1 MKNPSIYIDSTKL
14 LDDLQKLISI
24 NSVNPDLDK
33 DGPGEREIAIFIKD
47 LLSDTGFEVKLQD
60 LGCQRMNLT
69 ALLRGTGGGR
79 ILMLNGHMDT
89 VDTRSMTID
98 PFDPV
103 LRDGKVYG
111 RGSLDMKAG
120 IAAILSAS
128 RAVANSGIKL
138 KGDILLTFV
147 ADEEYR
153 SIGTEAV
160 AETWHA
166 DGAII
171 CEPTDMKLVL
181 AHKGFTWQ
189 RIVFHGKAAHGS
201 RPDEGVDAISHAGI
215 FLAALDNFQRE
226 VLKKRSHPLLGS
238 PSVHASL
245 IDGGIGIST
254 YPDSCIMEFERRTIP
269 GETPETVRQ
278 EIESILLELGR
289 KYPDFMVD
297 HEQYF
302 VRNPLET
309 DKGNRLVKCLGRS
322 WENIMGF
329 PAEVGGFSGWAD
341 SAILNDKG
349 IPSVNF
355 GPAGKGLHAAEEYV
369 EFQSVID
376 CTKVLTDTIITF
388 CS

>member
-1 MKNPSIYIDSTKL
+1 MKRRLINPDSNKL

-24 NSVNPDLDK
+24 NSVNPDLDQ

-47 LLSDTGFEVKLQD
+47 LVSQIGFEIKLQD
-60 LGCQRMNLT
+60 LGDNRINLT
-69 ALLRGTGGGR
+69 ALLKGTGGGR
-79 ILMLNGHMDT
+79 TLMLNGHMDT
-89 VDTRSMTID
+89 VDTKGMTID

-103 LRDGKVYG
+103 FSDGKVYG

-128 RAVANSGIKL
+128 RAIVDSGTKL
-138 KGDILLTFV
+138 KGDLLLTFV
-147 ADEEYR
+147 VDEEYK

-160 AETWHA
+160 AETCHA
-166 DGAII
+166 HGAII

-181 AHKGFTWQ
+181 AHKGFTWE
-189 RIVFHGKAAHGS
+189 RILFHGKAAHGS
-201 RPDEGVDAISHAGI
+201 RPDEGVDAITHSGI
-215 FLAALDNFQRE
+215 FLAAIDDFQRK
-226 VLKKRSHPLLGS
+226 VLAERKHPLLGS

-245 IDGGIGIST
+245 IAGGIGIST
-254 YPDSCIMEFERRTIP
+254 YPDSCMLEFERRTIP
-269 GETPETVRQ
+269 GETPEGVKE
-278 EIESILLELGR
+278 EIESILVELGR
-289 KYPDFMVD
+289 KYPDFMAD

-302 VRNPLET
+302 VRNPLEI
-309 DKGNRLVKCLGRS
+309 DEGDRLVKCLGGS
-322 WENIMGF
+322 WKNVMGF
-329 PAEVGGFSGWAD
+329 PVEVAGFSGWAD

-349 IPSVNF
+349 IPAVNF

-376 CTKVLTDTIITF
+376 CTKVLTDTIITY

>member
-1 MKNPSIYIDSTKL
+1 MKNPSIYIDSNKL

-24 NSVNPDLDK
+24 NSVNPDLDQ

-47 LLSDTGFEVKLQD
+47 LLSNTGFEVKLQD
-60 LGCQRMNLT
+60 LGCNRINLT
-69 ALLRGTGGGR
+69 ALLKGTGGGR
-79 ILMLNGHMDT
+79 TLMLNGHMDT
-89 VDTRSMTID
+89 VDTRGMTID

-103 LRDGKVYG
+103 FSDGKVYG

-128 RAVANSGIKL
+128 GAVVNSGIKL
-138 KGDILLTFV
+138 KGDLLLTFV
-147 ADEEYR
+147 ADEEYK

-160 AETWHA
+160 AENWHA

-181 AHKGFTWQ
+181 AHKGFTWE
-189 RIVFHGKAAHGS
+189 RIAFHGKAAHGS
-201 RPDEGVDAISHAGI
+201 RPDEGVDAIMHAGI

-226 VLKKRSHPLLGS
+226 VLKKRKHPLLGS

-269 GETPETVRQ
+269 GETPETVRE
-278 EIESILLELGR
+278 EIESLLLELGR
-289 KYPDFMVD
+289 RYPDFLVD

-302 VRNPLET
+302 VRNPLEI
-309 DKGNRLVKCLGRS
+309 DKGDRLVKCLGGS
-322 WENIMGF
+322 WKNIMGF
-329 PAEVGGFSGWAD
+329 PVEVGGFSGWAD
-341 SAILNDKG
+341 SAILKDKG
-349 IPSVNF
+349 IPAVNF
-355 GPAGKGLHAAEEYV
+355 GPAGRGLHAAEEYV

>member
-1 MKNPSIYIDSTKL
+1 MKNPSIHIDSNKL

-24 NSVNPDLDK
+24 NSVNPDLDQ

-47 LLSDTGFEVKLQD
+47 LLSNTGFEVKLHD
-60 LGCQRMNLT
+60 LGYNRMNLT
-69 ALLRGTGGGR
+69 ALLKGTGGGR
-79 ILMLNGHMDT
+79 TLMLNGHMDT
-89 VDTRSMTID
+89 VDTRGMTID
-98 PFDPV
+98 PFDP
-103 LRDGKVYG
+103 LLSDGKVYG

-128 RAVANSGIKL
+128 RAIVNSGTKL
-138 KGDILLTFV
+138 KGDLLLTFV
-147 ADEEYR
+147 ADEEYK

-160 AETWHA
+160 AENWHA

-181 AHKGFTWQ
+181 AHKGFTWE
-189 RIVFHGKAAHGS
+189 RIAFQGKAAHGS
-201 RPDEGVDAISHAGI
+201 RPDEGVDAIIHAGI

-226 VLKKRSHPLLGS
+226 VLKKRKHPLLGS

-254 YPDSCIMEFERRTIP
+254 YPDCCTMEFERRTIP
-269 GETPETVRQ
+269 GETPETVRE

-289 KYPDFMVD
+289 RYPDFVVD

-302 VRNPLET
+302 VRNPLEI
-309 DKGNRLVKCLGRS
+309 DKGDRLVKCLGGS
-322 WENIMGF
+322 WKNIMGF
-329 PAEVGGFSGWAD
+329 PAEVGGFSGWSD
-341 SAILNDKG
+341 SAIFNDKG
-349 IPSVNF
+349 IPAVNF
-355 GPAGKGLHAAEEYV
+355 GPTGKGLHAAEEYV

>member
-1 MKNPSIYIDSTKL
+1 MKRRLINPDSKKL

-24 NSVNPDLDK
+24 NSVNPDLDQ

-47 LLSDTGFEVKLQD
+47 LVSKIGFEITLQD
-60 LGCQRMNLT
+60 LGDNRINLT
-69 ALLRGTGGGR
+69 ALLKGTGGGR
-79 ILMLNGHMDT
+79 TLMLNGHMDT
-89 VDTRSMTID
+89 VDTRGMTID

-103 LRDGKVYG
+103 FIDGKVYG

-128 RAVANSGIKL
+128 RAIVNSGTKL
-138 KGDILLTFV
+138 KGDLLLTFV
-147 ADEEYR
+147 ADEEYK
-153 SIGTEAV
+153 SIGTEAA
-160 AETWHA
+160 AETCHA

-181 AHKGFTWQ
+181 AHKGFTWE

-201 RPDEGVDAISHAGI
+201 RPDEGVDAITHSGI
-215 FLAALDNFQRE
+215 FLAALDDFQRK
-226 VLKKRSHPLLGS
+226 VLAERKHPLLGS

-245 IDGGIGIST
+245 IAGGIGIST
-254 YPDSCIMEFERRTIP
+254 YPDSCILEFERRTIP
-269 GETPETVRQ
+269 GETPEGVKE

-289 KYPDFMVD
+289 KYPDFMAD

-302 VRNPLET
+302 VRNPLEI
-309 DKGNRLVKCLGRS
+309 DEGDRLVKCLGGS
-322 WENIMGF
+322 WENVMGF

-349 IPSVNF
+349 IPAVNF

-376 CTKVLTDTIITF
+376 CTKVLADTIITY